1 MRTIGITGGTGFVGQ
16 HLTRLLTQGGN
27 HVVIFTR
34 KPEKAR
40 NTDKVTYCY
49 WNPAENKCDLTC
61 LGKLDAVVNLAGAG
75 IADKRWTKKR
85 KEEIVTSRVA
95 STNFLVAQLRRHAP
109 QCKTLVSASAIGYYG
124 PDRTGKPFR
133 ESDLAYNDFL
143 GSTCRKWEQAA
154 QQGAKDMR
162 VVLLRFGI
170 VLGKEDGAF
179 KQLARPLSFGIMPV
193 LGNGQQKVSWIHVKD
208 LAQLISHAIED
219 QSMKGVYNAVAPE
232 PVTHKALMET
242 IAQEKGG
249 ASFGVPVPAFALK
262 LMLGEMST
270 EVLKSST
277 VSAQKL
283 KDTGFRFSYPDIRV
297 AVRSLL
303 DNSSFIPV
311 PAQL

>member
-1 MRTIGITGGTGFVGQ
+1 MRTIGITGGTGFVGR
-16 HLTRLLTQGGN
+16 HLTRLLTEGGN

-40 NTDKVTYCY
+40 NTDKITYCY
-49 WNPAENKCDLTC
+49 WNPDEGKCDLTC

-75 IADKRWTKKR
+75 IAEKRWTKKR
-85 KEEIVTSRVA
+85 KEEIVKSRVE
-95 STNFLVAQLRRHAP
+95 STNFLIAQLREHAP
-109 QCKTLVSASAIGYYG
+109 DCKTLVSASAIGYYG
-124 PDRTGKPFR
+124 PDRTGKAFR
-133 ESDLAYNDFL
+133 ETDLAYNDFL

-154 QQGAKDMR
+154 MQGAKSMR
-162 VVLLRFGI
+162 VVILRFGI

-179 KQLARPLSFGIMPV
+179 KQLAKPLSFGVMPI
-193 LGNGQQKVSWIHVKD
+193 LGSGNQMVSWIHVKD
-208 LAQLISHAIED
+208 LAQLISYSVKEEG
-219 QSMKGVYNAVAPE
+219 MKGVYNAVAPE
-232 PVTHKALMET
+232 TVTHKALMET
-242 IAQEKGG
+242 IAHAKRGMSI
-249 ASFGVPVPAFALK
+249 AMPVPAFALK

-283 KDTGFRFSYPDIRV
+283 KETSFRFSYPDIQV

-303 DNSSFIPV
+303 DDSSFIPV